1 MKNAKLIFGIL
12 AIALCLSVL
21 LTGCNDNASQE
32 SDKERQEREEESQE
46 QKEQSKLYSMFN
58 ISTGKESYRGLTVRE
73 EIDEKLKPLIESGIG
88 EFDIT
93 LTYTYKFDPR
103 VLEDNGYKAEYPEYE
118 TGYYKATIVVDA
130 DKLDC
135 DQLYEWASDKELST
149 VDIRYWATGMSEID
163 HEEES

>member
-1 MKNAKLIFGIL
+1 MKTAKLIFSIL

-32 SDKERQEREEESQE
+32 SEKGSQESEEENQE

-73 EIDEKLKPLIESGIG
+73 EIDEKLKPLIKKGIG
-88 EFDIT
+88 EFDII
-93 LTYTYKFDPR
+93 LTYTYYFDPK
-103 VLEDNGYKAEYPEYE
+103 VLEDNGYKVEYPKYKPNW
-118 TGYYKATIVVDA
+118 YKATIVVDA

-149 VDIRYWATGMSEID
+149 VDIRYWATGMSDID

>member
-12 AIALCLSVL
+12 AIVLCFSML
-21 LTGCNDNASQE
+21 LAGCTDNAPKE
-32 SDKERQEREEESQE
+32 SDKERQE

-135 DQLYEWASDKELST
+135 NQLYEWASDKELLT
-149 VDIRYWATGMSEID
+149 VDIGYWPTGVNDID